1 MEPIAIVGIGCRFPG
16 ANSPEAFWHLLRNG
30 IDAIS
35 EVPKERWDVDSFYD
49 PEPATPGKM
58 STRYGGFIEG
68 VDSFDPGF
76 FGISPREAERIDP
89 QQRLVLKVAWEAL
102 ENAAIAPSNL
112 SGSQTGVFIG
122 IGNYDYGIVISKD
135 LDRINAYDG
144 TGNTLGVAANR
155 LSYLLNLRGPSLAIE
170 TSCSSSLVA
179 IHLACRSLQNAESD
193 LCLVGAVSLMLSP
206 QQTIIY
212 SQARMMASDG
222 RCKTFDASADGYVR
236 GEGCGMVVLK
246 RLGDAIRDGDRIQ
259 AIIRGTAVNQDGL
272 SNGLTA
278 PNGPSQ
284 QAVIRQALENAG
296 VEPAQISYV
305 EAHGTG
311 TSLGDPIEVRSL
323 KTVLMQGRSADQP
336 CLIGSVKTNIG
347 HLEAAAGMAS
357 LLKVVLALQHKQI
370 PPHLHLKQ
378 LNPYISLAGTPL
390 AIPTELQPWTV
401 NTGNRLAGISSFGF
415 GGTNAHIIVEEVGT
429 GDWGLGTGDWGLGTG
444 DWGLGTGDWGL
455 GKSFPNT
462 QSPIPNPQ
470 SPPVERPLHLLSLS
484 AKSEQALQDLVRRYE
499 AFLRTHSE
507 LSLADICFTAS
518 TGRSS
523 FGAASLT
530 HFDHRLAMTAQSV
543 EQLQQQL
550 SAFVAGQQPREL
562 VTGQVINRKQPKTA
576 FLFTG
581 QGSQYVEMGRELYET
596 QPTFRQI
603 LQQCD
608 EILRFYLDKSLLD
621 VLYPSHHHTDGLL
634 DETAYTQPALFALEY
649 ALCKLWQSWGIAPS
663 VAMGH
668 SVGEYVAACV
678 AGVFSLEDGL
688 KLIAAR
694 GRLMQTLPA
703 NGMMAA
709 VMASPE
715 QIAEHIAGYE
725 GNIAIAAINGPRSV
739 VISGERQAVETLCQS
754 LAQNGVKTKPLTV
767 SHAFHSPLMTP
778 MIEEFA
784 AVANT
789 INYSLPQIKLV
800 SNVTGKLISQE
811 IASPEYWCNH
821 VLQPVL
827 FAQGMQTLQ
836 EQKCDVLL
844 EIGPKPILL
853 GMGKQ
858 CLSDA
863 EIKQLVWLP
872 SLRPGQSDWQQLLQS
887 LAQIYVQGAAIDW
900 KGFDQDYIRQR
911 VLLPTYP
918 FQEQRYWV
926 ELGDNQSAKKAVI
939 SLNTVQTPML
949 HLLQQGEIQQ
959 LTEQVT
965 KTANLSTD
973 EQQFLPKLLEVL
985 AKQHKQQSI
994 AASIQDWFYSIEWQ
1008 PKARQITAVD
1018 KKPQIG
1024 TWLILADIG
1033 GVGQTLAE
1041 HLQKQG
1047 NFCTLVYAG
1056 ESYQSKENSTWVINP
1071 ASTAD
1076 YQRLLN
1082 EIRATSQS
1090 QLQGVIHLWNLD
1102 TATSKL
1108 TVAELE
1114 KSQVLGCGSVLSL
1127 VQALT
1132 QESQRN
1138 WGLGTRDW
1146 GLGKSFSNTQ
1156 YPVPNPQSPIP
1167 NSQCPIPNSQSPI
1180 PRLWLVTRVAQPV
1193 ETSPE
1198 VTQAPLW
1205 GMGKVVALEYP
1216 ELFGG
1221 MVDLS
1226 LEPTSEE
1233 ISLLLSEI
1241 ADTQGEDHFVY
1252 RGKRRYVAR
1261 LVRKQLP
1268 PTTES
1273 CSISPDSTYLIT
1285 GGLGALG
1292 LKVAEWLVEQGAR
1305 QLVLTGRKQPTAQ
1318 AQTAIAHLENM
1329 GAKVLAAQADV
1340 TQEQDLLHLLE
1351 QVRATMP
1358 PLRGI
1363 IHAAGVVGYE
1373 TLPSLQWRSLEAVLR
1388 PKVIGTWLLHQFTQ
1402 NIQLDFFVVFSSIAS
1417 VWGSRGQAH
1426 YAAANAF
1433 LDSFAHY
1440 RSSQGMPTLSVN
1452 WGPWAGGGM
1461 ASKEAQSWLSRTG
1474 ISVLQPEQAL
1484 TALGLLLGSN
1494 TVQATVAQV
1503 DWKLFKGLYEARGQ
1517 RTLLEAVQASP
1528 NNPQETTVA
1537 SALVTEL
1544 QAAPVSDAKAMLTTY
1559 LQSEV
1564 GKVLGLSASQL
1575 PNPEQGFFEMGMDSL
1590 MAIDLKSRLDKSLGT
1605 TLPSTITFECP
1616 TIADLVKY
1624 LGREILG
1631 WETNNVTSSSDAQ
1644 RTATVAEIQQ
1654 LTTEALEALIAEELA
1669 GLESLLQIR

>member
-16 ANSPEAFWHLLRNG
+16 ASSPEAFWDLLHHG

-35 EVPKERWDVDSFYD
+35 EVPMERWDIDKLYD

-68 VDSFDPGF
+68 VDSFDPSF

-89 QQRLVLKVAWEAL
+89 QQRVVLKVAWEAL
-102 ENAAIAPSNL
+102 ENAGIAPSNL
-112 SGSQTGVFIG
+112 SGTQTGVFIG
-122 IGNYDYGIVISKD
+122 IGNYDYGIVVSKD

-144 TGNTLGVAANR
+144 TGNTLGIAANR

-212 SQARMMASDG
+212 SQARMMALDG

-236 GEGCGMVVLK
+236 GEGCGIVVLK
-246 RLGDAIRDGDRIQ
+246 RLSDAIRDGDRIQ
-259 AIIRGTAVNQDGL
+259 GVIRGSAINQDGL

-323 KTVLMQGRSADQP
+323 KAVLAEGRSNDQP

-357 LLKVVLALQHKQI
+357 LLKVVLSLQHKQI
-370 PPHLHLKQ
+370 PAHLHLKQ
-378 LNPYISLAGTPL
+378 LNPYISLSGTSF
-390 AIPTELQPWTV
+390 AIPAELQPWNVSTEP
-401 NTGNRLAGISSFGF
+401 RLAGISSFGF
-415 GGTNAHIIVEEVGT
+415 GGTNGHIIVEEAP
-429 GDWGLGTGDWGLGTG
+429 LQIQ
-444 DWGLGTGDWGL
+444 
-455 GKSFPNT
+455 KENT
-462 QSPIPNPQ
+462 A
-470 SPPVERPLHLLSLS
+470 ERPLHLLSFS
-484 AKSEQALQDLVRRYE
+484 AKSEQALQDLAQRYKTNL
-499 AFLRTHSE
+499 ANPE
-507 LSLADICFTAS
+507 LSLANICFTAS
-518 TGRSS
+518 TGRS
-523 FGAASLT
+523 
-530 HFDHRLAMTAQSV
+530 HFDYRLAVTAESV

-550 SAFVAGQQPREL
+550 SDFVAGQTTNGL
-562 VTGQVINRKQPKTA
+562 VTRQVVNRKQPKIA

-596 QPTFRQI
+596 QPTFRQT

-608 EILRFYLDKSLLD
+608 EILRPHLQKSLLE
-621 VLYPSHHHTDGLL
+621 VIYPSNHSAGILL

-649 ALCKLWQSWGIAPS
+649 ALYKLWQSWGIEPA
-663 VAMGH
+663 VLMGH

-678 AGVFSLEDGL
+678 AGVFSLEDAL

-694 GRLMQTLPA
+694 GRLMQALPA

-715 QIAEHIAGYE
+715 QVAAQIAPYCAD
-725 GNIAIAAINGPRSV
+725 NSLAKQDTVSIAAINGPQSV
-739 VISGERQAVETLCQS
+739 VISGNRQMVEAICQS
-754 LAQNGVKTKPLTV
+754 LTVSGVKTKPLTV

-778 MIEEFA
+778 MMEEFA
-784 AVANT
+784 AVAKT
-789 INYSLPQIKLV
+789 VNYSLPQIKLI
-800 SNVTGKLISQE
+800 SNVTGKL
-811 IASPEYWCNH
+811 ASEEVANADYWCNH

-827 FAQGMQTLQ
+827 FDRGMQTLAQ
-836 EQKCDVLL
+836 QKCNVLL
-844 EIGPKPILL
+844 EIGPKPTLL
-853 GMGKQ
+853 GMGRQ
-858 CLSDA
+858 CLSEA
-863 EIKQLVWLP
+863 EIEKLLWLP

-887 LAQIYVQGAAIDW
+887 LGELYVQGVAIDW
-900 KGFDQDYIRQR
+900 KGFDGDYNRKR
-911 VLLPTYP
+911 VALPTYP

-926 ELGDNQSAKKAVI
+926 ESFDNQPAQAEI
-939 SLNTVQTPML
+939 TIAQTPML

-965 KTANLSTD
+965 KMASLSAD
-973 EQQFLPKLLEVL
+973 EQKFLPKLLEAL
-985 AKQHKQQSI
+985 MKQHKQESM
-994 AASIQDWFYSIEWQ
+994 AASIEDWFHNIEWQ
-1008 PKARQITAVD
+1008 PKVRQITGVD

-1024 TWLILADIG
+1024 KWLILADIG
-1033 GVGQTLAE
+1033 GVGKTLVE

-1047 NFCTLVYAG
+1047 NSCILVYPG
-1056 ESYQSKENSTWVINP
+1056 ESYESKGDSTWVINP
-1071 ASTAD
+1071 SNTAD
-1076 YQRLLN
+1076 FERLLN
-1082 EIRATSQS
+1082 EVT

-1102 TATSKL
+1102 TAKSEVTI
-1108 TVAELE
+1108 AELE

-1132 QESQRN
+1132 RHN
-1138 WGLGTRDW
+1138 DL
-1146 GLGKSFSNTQ
+1146 
-1156 YPVPNPQSPIP
+1156 
-1167 NSQCPIPNSQSPI
+1167 
-1180 PRLWLVTRVAQPV
+1180 PRLWLVTRGAQPV
-1193 ETSPE
+1193 KTLPE
-1198 VTQAPLW
+1198 VTQASLW
-1205 GMGKVVALEYP
+1205 GMGKVIALEHP
-1216 ELFGG
+1216 EIFGG

-1226 LEPTSEE
+1226 PEPTLQE

-1241 ADTQGEDHFVY
+1241 ADAQGEDHFAY
-1252 RGKRRYVAR
+1252 RGKQRYVAR

-1268 PTTES
+1268 ANVES
-1273 CSISPDSTYLIT
+1273 CSISPDRTYLIT

-1292 LKVAEWLVEQGAR
+1292 LKVAEWLVGQGAR
-1305 QLVLTGRKQPTAQ
+1305 QLVLTGRRKLTAENE
-1318 AQTAIAHLENM
+1318 AAIAHLEKM
-1329 GAKVLAAQADV
+1329 GATILAAQADV
-1340 TQEQDLLHLLE
+1340 TQEQDLLQLL
-1351 QVRATMP
+1351 QKVRATMP
-1358 PLRGI
+1358 PLGGI

-1373 TLPSLQWRSLEAVLR
+1373 TLQSLQWGSLETVLR
-1388 PKVIGTWLLHQFTQ
+1388 PKVIGTWLLHQLTQ
-1402 NIQLDFFVVFSSIAS
+1402 DIKLDFFVVFSSIAS

-1440 RSSQGMPTLSVN
+1440 RQGRGMPTLSVN
-1452 WGPWAGGGM
+1452 WGPWADGGM
-1461 ASKEAQSWLSRTG
+1461 ASDEAQSWLTRMG
-1474 ISVLQPEQAL
+1474 IGILQPEQAL

-1503 DWKLFKGLYEARGQ
+1503 DWALFKGLYEARGR
-1517 RTLLEAVQASP
+1517 RTLFEEMSVQPLAQK
-1528 NNPQETTVA
+1528 PQSTAT
-1537 SALVTEL
+1537 SALVAEL
-1544 QAAPVSDAKAMLTTY
+1544 EAAPVSDRPAMLTAY
-1559 LQSEV
+1559 LQLEV
-1564 GKVLGLSASQL
+1564 GKVLGFEASQL
-1575 PNPEQGFFEMGMDSL
+1575 PSPEQGFFDLGMDSL

-1624 LGREILG
+1624 LSREVFD
-1631 WETNNVTSSSDAQ
+1631 WDSTVSEVTTSPNEQERAA
-1644 RTATVAEIQQ
+1644 RVEIIQQ
-1654 LTTEALEALIAEELA
+1654 LSEAALEASIAEELA
-1669 GLESLLQIR
+1669 GLESLLQRT

>member
-16 ANSPEAFWHLLRNG
+16 ASSPEAFWDLLHHG

-35 EVPKERWDVDSFYD
+35 EVPTERWDIDKLYD

-89 QQRLVLKVAWEAL
+89 QQRVVLKVAWEAL
-102 ENAAIAPSNL
+102 ENAGIAPSNL
-112 SGSQTGVFIG
+112 SGTQTGVFIG
-122 IGNYDYGIVISKD
+122 IGNYDYGIVVSKD

-144 TGNTLGVAANR
+144 TGNTLGIAANR

-212 SQARMMASDG
+212 SQARMMALDG

-236 GEGCGMVVLK
+236 GEGCGIVVLK
-246 RLGDAIRDGDRIQ
+246 RISDAIRDGDRIQ
-259 AIIRGTAVNQDGL
+259 GVIRGSAINQDGL

-323 KTVLMQGRSADQP
+323 KAVLAEGRSTDQP

-370 PPHLHLKQ
+370 PAHLHLKQ
-378 LNPYISLAGTPL
+378 LNPYISLSGTSF
-390 AIPTELQPWTV
+390 AIPAELQPWNV
-401 NTGNRLAGISSFGF
+401 NTEPRLAGISSFGF
-415 GGTNAHIIVEEVGT
+415 GGTNGHIIVEEAPVQIQ
-429 GDWGLGTGDWGLGTG
+429 
-444 DWGLGTGDWGL
+444 
-455 GKSFPNT
+455 KSDA
-462 QSPIPNPQ
+462 I
-470 SPPVERPLHLLSLS
+470 ERPLHLLSLS
-484 AKSEQALQDLVRRYE
+484 AKSEQALQDLAQRYKTNL
-499 AFLRTHSE
+499 ANPE

-518 TGRSS
+518 TGRS
-523 FGAASLT
+523 
-530 HFDHRLAMTAQSV
+530 HFDYRLAVTAESV

-550 SAFVAGQQPREL
+550 SDFVAGQEPSGL
-562 VTGQVINRKQPKTA
+562 VTRQVVNRKQPKIA

-581 QGSQYVEMGRELYET
+581 QGSQYVDMGRELYET
-596 QPTFRQI
+596 QPTFRQT

-608 EILRFYLDKSLLD
+608 DILRSHLQKSLLE
-621 VLYPSHHHTDGLL
+621 VIYPSNHSESVLL

-649 ALCKLWQSWGIAPS
+649 ALCKLWQSWGIEPA
-663 VAMGH
+663 VVMGH

-694 GRLMQTLPA
+694 GRLMQALPA

-715 QIAEHIAGYE
+715 QVAEQIAPYCAD
-725 GNIAIAAINGPRSV
+725 NSLAKQDTVSIAAINGPQSV
-739 VISGERQAVETLCQS
+739 VISGNHQMVEAICQS
-754 LAQNGVKTKPLTV
+754 LRASGVKTKPLTV

-778 MIEEFA
+778 MMEEFA
-784 AVANT
+784 AVAKT
-789 INYSLPQIKLV
+789 VNYSLPEIKLI
-800 SNVTGKLISQE
+800 SNVTGKL
-811 IASPEYWCNH
+811 ASEEVANAEYWCNH

-827 FAQGMQTLQ
+827 FDQGMQTLAQ
-836 EQKCDVLL
+836 QKCNFLL
-844 EIGPKPILL
+844 EIGPKPTLL

-858 CLSDA
+858 CLSEA
-863 EIKQLVWLP
+863 EVDKLVWLA

-887 LAQIYVQGAAIDW
+887 LGQLYVQGVAIDW
-900 KGFDQDYIRQR
+900 KGFDQDYSRKR
-911 VLLPTYP
+911 VALPTYP

-926 ELGDNQSAKKAVI
+926 ESFDNQPAQAEI
-939 SLNTVQTPML
+939 TIAQTPML

-965 KTANLSTD
+965 KTASLSAD
-973 EQQFLPKLLEVL
+973 EQKFLPKLLEALVN
-985 AKQHKQQSI
+985 QHKQQSI
-994 AASIQDWFYSIEWQ
+994 AASIQDWFHKIEWQ
-1008 PKARQITAVD
+1008 PKVREIRGVD

-1033 GVGQTLAE
+1033 GVGKALVE

-1047 NFCTLVYAG
+1047 NSCILVYPG
-1056 ESYQSKENSTWVINP
+1056 ESYQSKGDSTWVINP
-1071 ASTAD
+1071 SRTAD
-1076 YQRLLN
+1076 FERLLN
-1082 EIRATSQS
+1082 EVT

-1102 TATSKL
+1102 TAKSEVTI
-1108 TVAELE
+1108 AELE

-1127 VQALT
+1127 VPALT
-1132 QESQRN
+1132 RHN
-1138 WGLGTRDW
+1138 DL
-1146 GLGKSFSNTQ
+1146 
-1156 YPVPNPQSPIP
+1156 
-1167 NSQCPIPNSQSPI
+1167 
-1180 PRLWLVTRVAQPV
+1180 PRLWLVTRGAQSV
-1193 ETSPE
+1193 KTLPE
-1198 VTQAPLW
+1198 VTQASLW
-1205 GMGKVVALEYP
+1205 GMGKVIALEHP
-1216 ELFGG
+1216 EIFGG
-1221 MVDLS
+1221 IVDLS
-1226 LEPTSEE
+1226 PEPTSEE
-1233 ISLLLSEI
+1233 ISLLLSDI
-1241 ADTQGEDHFVY
+1241 ADAQGEDHLAY
-1252 RGKRRYVAR
+1252 RGKQRYVAR
-1261 LVRKQLP
+1261 LVRKQLSAKV
-1268 PTTES
+1268 ES
-1273 CSISPDSTYLIT
+1273 CSISPDRTYLIT

-1292 LKVAEWLVEQGAR
+1292 LKVAEWLVGQGAR
-1305 QLVLTGRKQPTAQ
+1305 QLVLTGRRQPNAE
-1318 AQTAIAHLENM
+1318 AQTAIAHLEKI
-1329 GAKVLAAQADV
+1329 GATILAAQADV
-1340 TQEQDLLHLLE
+1340 TQEQDLLQLL
-1351 QVRATMP
+1351 QKVRVTMP
-1358 PLRGI
+1358 PLGGI
-1363 IHAAGVVGYE
+1363 IHAAGVLGYE
-1373 TLPSLQWRSLEAVLR
+1373 MLQSLQWGSLEAVLR
-1388 PKVIGTWLLHQFTQ
+1388 PKVIGTWLLHQLTQ
-1402 NIQLDFFVVFSSIAS
+1402 DIKLDFFVVFSSIAS

-1440 RSSQGMPTLSVN
+1440 RQGQGMPTLSVN
-1452 WGPWAGGGM
+1452 WGPWADGGM
-1461 ASKEAQSWLSRTG
+1461 ASDEAQSWLTRMG
-1474 ISVLQPEQAL
+1474 IGILQPEQAL

-1503 DWKLFKGLYEARGQ
+1503 DWALFKGLYEARGR
-1517 RTLLEAVQASP
+1517 RTLFEEMSVQPLAQK
-1528 NNPQETTVA
+1528 PQSTAT
-1537 SALVTEL
+1537 SALVAEL
-1544 QAAPVSDAKAMLTTY
+1544 EVAPVSDRPAILTAY
-1559 LQSEV
+1559 LQLEV
-1564 GKVLGLSASQL
+1564 AKVLGFEASQL
-1575 PNPEQGFFEMGMDSL
+1575 PSPEQGFFDLGMDSL

-1624 LGREILG
+1624 LSREVFDWQSSTVSEVI
-1631 WETNNVTSSSDAQ
+1631 TSPNAQ
-1644 RTATVAEIQQ
+1644 ERAARVEIIQQ
-1654 LTTEALEALIAEELA
+1654 LSEAALEASIAEELA
-1669 GLESLLQIR
+1669 GLESLLQRT

>member
-16 ANSPEAFWHLLRNG
+16 ANSPEAFWHILRNG

-35 EVPKERWDVDSFYD
+35 EVPKERWDVNSFYN
-49 PEPATPGKM
+49 PKPATPGKM
-58 STRYGGFIEG
+58 STRYGGFIKE
-68 VDSFDPGF
+68 VDSFDPAF
-76 FGISPREAERIDP
+76 FGISPREAERMDP
-89 QQRLVLKVAWEAL
+89 QQRVVLKVAWEAL
-102 ENAAIAPSNL
+102 ENAGIMPSNL

-179 IHLACRSLQNAESD
+179 IHLACHSLQNAESD

-212 SQARMMASDG
+212 SQARMMASNG

-236 GEGCGMVVLK
+236 GEGCGIVVLK
-246 RLGDAIRDGDRIQ
+246 RLSDAIRDGDRIQ
-259 AIIRGTAVNQDGL
+259 AVIRGTAINQDGL

-323 KTVLMQGRSADQP
+323 KAVLMQGRNADQP

-347 HLEAAAGMAS
+347 HLEAAAGIAS

-370 PPHLHLKQ
+370 PAHLHLKQ
-378 LNPYISLAGTPL
+378 LNPYISLAETPF
-390 AIPTELQPWTV
+390 AIPTELQPWIV
-401 NTGNRLAGISSFGF
+401 NTGTRLAGISSFGF
-415 GGTNAHIIVEEVGT
+415 GGTNAHIIVEEAPLHLQIQNSK
-429 GDWGLGTGDWGLGTG
+429 D
-444 DWGLGTGDWGL
+444 
-455 GKSFPNT
+455 S
-462 QSPIPNPQ
+462 I
-470 SPPVERPLHLLSLS
+470 ERPLHLLSLS
-484 AKSEQALQDLVRRYE
+484 AKSEQALQDLVQRYGD
-499 AFLRTHSE
+499 FLSSHPE

-518 TGRSS
+518 TGRS
-523 FGAASLT
+523 
-530 HFDHRLAMTAQSV
+530 HFDYRLGVTAQSV
-543 EQLQQQL
+543 KELQEQL

-562 VTGQVINRKQPKTA
+562 VTGQLASRKQLKTA

-581 QGSQYVEMGRELYET
+581 QGSQYIEMGRELYET
-596 QPTFRQI
+596 QPTFRKT

-608 EILRFYLDKSLLD
+608 EILCSYLNKSLLD
-621 VLYPSHHHTDGLL
+621 VIYPNHHDTGDLI
-634 DETAYTQPALFALEY
+634 DETAYTQPALFAVEY

-663 VAMGH
+663 VVMGH

-694 GRLMQTLPA
+694 GRLMQALPA

-715 QIAEHIAGYE
+715 QIREHIEAYK
-725 GNIAIAAINGPRSV
+725 GNIAIAAINGSRSV
-739 VISGERQAVETLCQS
+739 VISGQRQAIETLCQS
-754 LAQNGVKTKPLTV
+754 LAIDGVKTKPLTV

-778 MIEEFA
+778 MMEEFA
-784 AVANT
+784 AVAKT
-789 INYSLPQIKLV
+789 INYSVPQIKLI
-800 SNVTGKLISQE
+800 SNITGKLISQE
-811 IASPEYWCNH
+811 VASLEYWCNH

-827 FAQGMQTLQ
+827 FAEGMQTLVQ
-836 EQKCDVLL
+836 QKCDVLL

-858 CLSDA
+858 CLSDT
-863 EIKQLVWLP
+863 ELKQMVWLP

-887 LAQIYVQGAAIDW
+887 LAKMYVQGVEIDW

-926 ELGDNQSAKKAVI
+926 EIGDHQSVEKQVI
-939 SLNTVQTPML
+939 SPNTLQTPL
-949 HLLQQGEIQQ
+949 LRQLQQGEIQQ
-959 LTEQVT
+959 LTEQVS
-965 KTANLSTD
+965 KTASLSAD
-973 EQQFLPKLLEVL
+973 EQKFLPKLLEVL

-994 AASIQDWFYSIEWQ
+994 AASIQDWFYKIEWQ
-1008 PKARQITAVD
+1008 PKPRQITVVD

-1024 TWLILADIG
+1024 NWLILADMK
-1033 GVGQTLAE
+1033 GVGQTLAK

-1047 NFCTLVYAG
+1047 NSCILVYPG
-1056 ESYQSKENSTWVINP
+1056 ESYQSKGNSTWVINP
-1071 ASTAD
+1071 TNTED
-1076 YQRLLN
+1076 FQHLLN
-1082 EIRATSQS
+1082 EISAISQT

-1102 TATSKL
+1102 TATSEL

-1114 KSQVLGCGSVLSL
+1114 KSQMLGCGSVLSL

-1132 QESQRN
+1132 QHSEID
-1138 WGLGTRDW
+1138 L
-1146 GLGKSFSNTQ
+1146 
-1156 YPVPNPQSPIP
+1156 
-1167 NSQCPIPNSQSPI
+1167 
-1180 PRLWLVTRVAQPV
+1180 PRLWLVTRGAQPV
-1193 ETSPE
+1193 ETLPD
-1198 VTQAPLW
+1198 VTQASLW

-1216 ELFGG
+1216 ELLGG

-1226 LEPTSEE
+1226 SEPIAEE
-1233 ISLLLSEI
+1233 ISLLSSEI
-1241 ADTQGEDHFVY
+1241 ADAQGEDNFVY

-1261 LVRKQLP
+1261 LVRKQIP
-1268 PTTES
+1268 ATVES

-1292 LKVAEWLVEQGAR
+1292 LKAAQWLVEQGAK
-1305 QLVLTGRKQPTAQ
+1305 QLVLTGRRQPTAE
-1318 AQTAIAHLENM
+1318 AQTAITHLEKM
-1329 GAKVLAAQADV
+1329 GAKVLAAQADI
-1340 TQEQDLLHLLE
+1340 TQEQDLLHLLK
-1351 QVRATMP
+1351 QVQATMP

-1363 IHAAGVVGYE
+1363 IHAAGIVEYK
-1373 TLPSLQWRSLEAVLR
+1373 TLPSLQWQSLEAVLR
-1388 PKVIGTWLLHQFTQ
+1388 PKVIGTWLLHEFTQ

-1417 VWGSRGQAH
+1417 VWGSKGQAH

-1440 RSSQGMPTLSVN
+1440 RQGQGMPTLGVN
-1452 WGPWAGGGM
+1452 WGPWGGGGM
-1461 ASKEAQSWLSRTG
+1461 ASEEAQSWLTRTG
-1474 ISVLQPEQAL
+1474 IGVLQPEQAL

-1503 DWKLFKGLYEARGQ
+1503 DWKLFKGLYEARG
-1517 RTLLEAVQASP
+1517 RRALLEEMQVQASA
-1528 NNPQETTVA
+1528 NKQQSTVT
-1537 SALVTEL
+1537 SALVTQL
-1544 QAAPVSDAKAMLTTY
+1544 QAVPVSDARAMLTAY
-1559 LQSEV
+1559 LQSAV
-1564 GKVLGLSASQL
+1564 GKVLGFEASQL
-1575 PNPEQGFFEMGMDSL
+1575 PNPQQGFFEMGMDSL
-1590 MAIDLKSRLDKSLGT
+1590 MAIDLKSRLDESLGT

-1631 WETNNVTSSSDAQ
+1631 WENSSVSNVISSSDEEVRA
-1644 RTATVAEIQQ
+1644 ATIEEIQQ
-1654 LTTEALEALIAEELA
+1654 LTTEAVEALIAEELA
-1669 GLESLLQIR
+1669 GLESLLQRT

>member
-16 ANSPEAFWHLLRNG
+16 ASSPEAFWDLLHHG

-35 EVPKERWDVDSFYD
+35 EVPTERWDIDKLYD

-89 QQRLVLKVAWEAL
+89 QQRVVLKVAWEAL
-102 ENAAIAPSNL
+102 ENAGIAPSNL
-112 SGSQTGVFIG
+112 SGTQTGVFIG
-122 IGNYDYGIVISKD
+122 IGNYDYGIVVSKD

-144 TGNTLGVAANR
+144 TGNTLGIAANR

-212 SQARMMASDG
+212 SQARMMALDG

-236 GEGCGMVVLK
+236 GEGCGIVVLK
-246 RLGDAIRDGDRIQ
+246 RISDAIRDGDRIQ
-259 AIIRGTAVNQDGL
+259 GVIRGSAINQDGL

-323 KTVLMQGRSADQP
+323 KAVLAEGRSTDQP

-370 PPHLHLKQ
+370 PAHLHLKQ
-378 LNPYISLAGTPL
+378 LNPYISLSGTSF
-390 AIPTELQPWTV
+390 AIPAELQPWNVSTEP
-401 NTGNRLAGISSFGF
+401 RLAGISSFGF
-415 GGTNAHIIVEEVGT
+415 GGTNGHIIVEEAPVQIQ
-429 GDWGLGTGDWGLGTG
+429 
-444 DWGLGTGDWGL
+444 
-455 GKSFPNT
+455 KSDA
-462 QSPIPNPQ
+462 I
-470 SPPVERPLHLLSLS
+470 ERPLHLLSLS
-484 AKSEQALQDLVRRYE
+484 AKSEQGLQDLAQRYK
-499 AFLRTHSE
+499 ANLATHPE

-518 TGRSS
+518 TGRS
-523 FGAASLT
+523 
-530 HFDHRLAMTAQSV
+530 HFDYRLAVTAESV

-550 SAFVAGQQPREL
+550 SDFVAGQEPSGL
-562 VTGQVINRKQPKTA
+562 VTRQVVNRKQPKIA

-596 QPTFRQI
+596 QPTFCQT

-608 EILRFYLDKSLLD
+608 EILRSHLQKSLLE
-621 VLYPSHHHTDGLL
+621 VIYPSNHSESVLL

-649 ALCKLWQSWGIAPS
+649 ALCKLWQSWGIEPA
-663 VAMGH
+663 VVMGH

-694 GRLMQTLPA
+694 GRLMQALPA

-715 QIAEHIAGYE
+715 QVAEQIAPYCAD
-725 GNIAIAAINGPRSV
+725 NSLAKQDTVSIAAINGPQSV
-739 VISGERQAVETLCQS
+739 VISGNHQMVEAICQS
-754 LAQNGVKTKPLTV
+754 LRASGVKTKPLTV

-778 MIEEFA
+778 MMEEFA
-784 AVANT
+784 AVAKT
-789 INYSLPQIKLV
+789 VNYSLPEIKLI
-800 SNVTGKLISQE
+800 SNVTGKL
-811 IASPEYWCNH
+811 ASEEVANAEYWCNH

-827 FAQGMQTLQ
+827 FDQGMQTLAQ
-836 EQKCDVLL
+836 QKCNFLL
-844 EIGPKPILL
+844 EIGPKPTLL

-858 CLSDA
+858 CLSEA
-863 EIKQLVWLP
+863 EVDKLVWLA

-887 LAQIYVQGAAIDW
+887 LGQLYVQGVAIDW
-900 KGFDQDYIRQR
+900 KGFDQDYSRKR
-911 VLLPTYP
+911 VALPTYP

-926 ELGDNQSAKKAVI
+926 ESFDNQPAQAEI
-939 SLNTVQTPML
+939 TIAQTPML

-965 KTANLSTD
+965 KTASLSAD
-973 EQQFLPKLLEVL
+973 EQKFLPKLLEALVN
-985 AKQHKQQSI
+985 QHKQQSI
-994 AASIQDWFYSIEWQ
+994 AASIQDWFHKIEWQ
-1008 PKARQITAVD
+1008 PKVRQITGVD

-1033 GVGQTLAE
+1033 GVGKALVE

-1047 NFCTLVYAG
+1047 NSCILVYPG
-1056 ESYQSKENSTWVINP
+1056 ESYQSKGDSTWIINP
-1071 ASTAD
+1071 SRTAD
-1076 YQRLLN
+1076 FERLLN
-1082 EIRATSQS
+1082 EVT

-1102 TATSKL
+1102 TATSEV
-1108 TVAELE
+1108 TIAELE

-1132 QESQRN
+1132 RHN
-1138 WGLGTRDW
+1138 DL
-1146 GLGKSFSNTQ
+1146 
-1156 YPVPNPQSPIP
+1156 
-1167 NSQCPIPNSQSPI
+1167 
-1180 PRLWLVTRVAQPV
+1180 PRLWLVTRGAQSV
-1193 ETSPE
+1193 KTLPE
-1198 VTQAPLW
+1198 VTQASLW
-1205 GMGKVVALEYP
+1205 GMGKVIALEHP
-1216 ELFGG
+1216 EIFGG
-1221 MVDLS
+1221 IVDLS
-1226 LEPTSEE
+1226 PEPTSEE
-1233 ISLLLSEI
+1233 ISLLLSDI
-1241 ADTQGEDHFVY
+1241 ADAQGEDHLAY
-1252 RGKRRYVAR
+1252 RGKQRYVAR
-1261 LVRKQLP
+1261 LVRKQLSAKV
-1268 PTTES
+1268 ES
-1273 CSISPDSTYLIT
+1273 CSISPDRTYLIT

-1292 LKVAEWLVEQGAR
+1292 LKVAEWLVGQGAR
-1305 QLVLTGRKQPTAQ
+1305 QLVLTGRRQPNAE
-1318 AQTAIAHLENM
+1318 AQTAIAHLEKI
-1329 GAKVLAAQADV
+1329 GATILAAQADV
-1340 TQEQDLLHLLE
+1340 TQEQDLLQLL
-1351 QVRATMP
+1351 QKVRVTMP
-1358 PLRGI
+1358 PLGGI

-1373 TLPSLQWRSLEAVLR
+1373 MLQSLQWGSLEAVLR
-1388 PKVIGTWLLHQFTQ
+1388 PKVIGTWLLHQLTQ
-1402 NIQLDFFVVFSSIAS
+1402 DIKLDFFVVFSSIAS

-1440 RSSQGMPTLSVN
+1440 RQGQGMPTLSVN
-1452 WGPWAGGGM
+1452 WGPWADGGM
-1461 ASKEAQSWLSRTG
+1461 ASDEAQSWLTRMG
-1474 ISVLQPEQAL
+1474 IGILQPEQAL

-1503 DWKLFKGLYEARGQ
+1503 DWALFKGLYEARGR
-1517 RTLLEAVQASP
+1517 RTLFEEMSVQPLAQK
-1528 NNPQETTVA
+1528 PQSTAT
-1537 SALVTEL
+1537 SALVAEL
-1544 QAAPVSDAKAMLTTY
+1544 EVAPVSDRPAILTAY
-1559 LQSEV
+1559 LQLEV
-1564 GKVLGLSASQL
+1564 AKVLGFEASQL
-1575 PNPEQGFFEMGMDSL
+1575 PSPEQGFFDLGMDSL

-1624 LGREILG
+1624 LSREVFDWQSSTVSEVI
-1631 WETNNVTSSSDAQ
+1631 TSPNAQ
-1644 RTATVAEIQQ
+1644 ERAARVEIIQQ
-1654 LTTEALEALIAEELA
+1654 LSEAALEASIAEELA
-1669 GLESLLQIR
+1669 GLESLLQRT

>member
-16 ANSPEAFWHLLRNG
+16 ANSPETFWHLLRNG

-68 VDSFDPGF
+68 VDSFDPAF

-102 ENAAIAPSNL
+102 ENAGIVPSHL

-122 IGNYDYGIVISKD
+122 IGNYDYGIVISQD

-193 LCLVGAVSLMLSP
+193 LCLVGAVTLMLSP

-212 SQARMMASDG
+212 SQARMMAGDG

-236 GEGCGMVVLK
+236 GEGCGIVVLK
-246 RLGDAIRDGDRIQ
+246 RLSDAMRDGDRIQ
-259 AIIRGTAVNQDGL
+259 AVIRGTAINQDGL

-323 KTVLMQGRSADQP
+323 KTVLMSGRSADQP

-357 LLKVVLALQHKQI
+357 LLKVVLALQHQQI
-370 PPHLHLKQ
+370 PAHLHLKQ

-401 NTGNRLAGISSFGF
+401 STGNRLAGISSFGF
-415 GGTNAHIIVEEVGT
+415 GGTNAHIIVEEAP
-429 GDWGLGTGDWGLGTG
+429 L
-444 DWGLGTGDWGL
+444 
-455 GKSFPNT
+455 K
-462 QSPIPNPQ
+462 IPN
-470 SPPVERPLHLLSLS
+470 STDSVERSWHLLSLS
-484 AKSEQALQDLVRRYE
+484 AKSEQALQDLVHRYG
-499 AFLRTHSE
+499 AFLSSHPE
-507 LSLADICFTAS
+507 LSLGDICFTAS
-518 TGRSS
+518 TGRS
-523 FGAASLT
+523 

-550 SAFVAGQQPREL
+550 SAFIAGQQPREL
-562 VTGQVINRKQPKTA
+562 ITGQLTSRKQLKTA

-581 QGSQYVEMGRELYET
+581 QGSQYVDMGRELYET
-596 QPTFRQI
+596 QPTFRKT

-608 EILRFYLDKSLLD
+608 EILGSYLDKSLLD
-621 VLYPSHHHTDGLL
+621 VIYPRHHDKGGLL
-634 DETAYTQPALFALEY
+634 DETAYTQPALFAVEY
-649 ALCKLWQSWGIAPS
+649 ALCKLWQSWGIAPT
-663 VAMGH
+663 VVMGH
-668 SVGEYVAACV
+668 SVGEYVAACA

-694 GRLMQTLPA
+694 GRLMQALPA

-709 VMASPE
+709 VMMSHE
-715 QIAEHIAGYE
+715 QIAERIESYK

-739 VISGERQAVETLCQS
+739 VISGERQAVETMCQS
-754 LAQNGVKTKPLTV
+754 LATDGVKTKPLTV

-778 MIEEFA
+778 MIKEFA
-784 AVANT
+784 AVAQT

-811 IASPEYWCNH
+811 VANPQYWCHH

-827 FAQGMQTLQ
+827 FAEGMQTLAP
-836 EQKCDVLL
+836 QKCDLFL

-863 EIKQLVWLP
+863 EIKQLIWLP

-887 LAQIYVQGAAIDW
+887 LAQMYVQGVAIDW
-900 KGFDQDYIRQR
+900 QGFDQDYSRQR

-918 FQEQRYWV
+918 FQEKRYWV
-926 ELGDNQSAKKAVI
+926 ELGDNQSAKKQVI
-939 SLNTVQTPML
+939 SPNTVPTPML

-965 KTANLSTD
+965 QTTSLSAD
-973 EQQFLPKLLEVL
+973 EQQFLPKLLKVL
-985 AKQHKQQSI
+985 AKQHQQQSI
-994 AASIQDWFYSIEWQ
+994 AASIQDWFYTIEWQ
-1008 PKARQITAVD
+1008 PQARQITAVD
-1018 KKPQIG
+1018 KKLQIG
-1024 TWLILADIG
+1024 TWLILADMT

-1047 NFCTLVYAG
+1047 NSCILVYPG
-1056 ESYQSKENSTWVINP
+1056 ESYQSKGNSTWVINP

-1082 EIRATSQS
+1082 EIQTTSQT

-1102 TATSKL
+1102 TVVSKL

-1132 QESQRN
+1132 QRSE
-1138 WGLGTRDW
+1138 
-1146 GLGKSFSNTQ
+1146 
-1156 YPVPNPQSPIP
+1156 I
-1167 NSQCPIPNSQSPI
+1167 NS

-1193 ETSPE
+1193 ETLPD

-1205 GMGKVVALEYP
+1205 GMGKVVALEHP
-1216 ELFGG
+1216 ELLGG

-1226 LEPTSEE
+1226 FEPTSKE

-1241 ADTQGEDHFVY
+1241 ADAQGEDHFVY
-1252 RGKRRYVAR
+1252 RGGQRYVAR

-1268 PTTES
+1268 PTGTS

-1292 LKVAEWLVEQGAR
+1292 LKVAEWLVGQGAK
-1305 QLVLTGRKQPTAQ
+1305 QLVLTGRRQPTAE
-1318 AQTAIAHLENM
+1318 AQTAIAHLEQM
-1329 GAKVLAAQADV
+1329 GAKILAAQADV

-1351 QVRATMP
+1351 QVRLTMP

-1373 TLPSLQWRSLEAVLR
+1373 TLSSLQWPSLEAVLR

-1402 NIQLDFFVVFSSIAS
+1402 NIPLDFFVVFSSIAS
-1417 VWGSRGQAH
+1417 IWGSRGQAH

-1433 LDSFAHY
+1433 LDSLAHY
-1440 RSSQGMPTLSVN
+1440 RQGQGIPALSVN

-1461 ASKEAQSWLSRTG
+1461 ATESAQNWLNRTG
-1474 ISVLQPEQAL
+1474 IGVLQPEQAL
-1484 TALGLLLGSN
+1484 TALGLLLNSN

-1503 DWKLFKGLYEARGQ
+1503 DWALFKGLYEARGR
-1517 RTLLEAVQASP
+1517 RTLLEEMQGSANHQ
-1528 NNPQETTVA
+1528 PQSNVA

-1544 QAAPVSDAKAMLTTY
+1544 QAVPMSDRPAKLTAY

-1564 GKVLGLSASQL
+1564 AQVLGLPASQL

-1605 TLPSTITFECP
+1605 KLPSTITFECP
-1616 TIADLVKY
+1616 TITDLVKY
-1624 LGREILG
+1624 LGREILA
-1631 WETNNVTSSSDAQ
+1631 WETSSVSDVTE
-1644 RTATVAEIQQ
+1644 ATTFEDMQQ
-1654 LTTEALEALIAEELA
+1654 LTTDALAALIAEELA
-1669 GLESLLQIR
+1669 RLESLLQRT